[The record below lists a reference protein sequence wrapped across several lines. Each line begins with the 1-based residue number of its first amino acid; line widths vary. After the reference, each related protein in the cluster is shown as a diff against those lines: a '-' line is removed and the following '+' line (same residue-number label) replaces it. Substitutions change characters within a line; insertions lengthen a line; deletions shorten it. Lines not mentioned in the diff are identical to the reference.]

1 MRSLLDARDASRTA
15 AFELKRIVR
24 SQAGRAGA
32 SQPPAGSSM
41 AGAGA
46 EPSLPGAALYG
57 RAHTSG
63 HEPAEG
69 DDTRE
74 VPGAAAALT
83 AGGGG
88 GALPI
93 GRWDVEPPEPPPPA
107 AEGEGRRLQQDIL
120 PSLPARTDDDDAVS
134 DGEILDREILDDL
147 ERAIYEEEGVL
158 AWPPPP
164 PPLGGSP
171 PPPPDGAPPPP
182 PGRSTEQL
190 AGEFD
195 LSRAMP

>member
-1 MRSLLDARDASRTA
+1 MRSLLGARGAARTA
-15 AFELKRIVR
+15 APLKRSVR

-32 SQPPAGSSM
+32 SQPPAAGSSM
-41 AGAGA
+41 A
-46 EPSLPGAALYG
+46 EPSLPGAALDG

-63 HEPAEG
+63 HEPAGG
-69 DDTRE
+69 DDMRE
-74 VPGAAAALT
+74 VPGAAAAL
-83 AGGGG
+83 AAAGG

-93 GRWDVEPPEPPPPA
+93 GRWGVPEAPGPPPPA
-107 AEGEGRRLQQDIL
+107 AEGEGRRLQQGIL
-120 PSLPARTDDDDAVS
+120 PSRPAPTADDPSDAIS
-134 DGEILDREILDDL
+134 EMIDREILDDL

-164 PPLGGSP
+164 PLGGSP
-171 PPPPDGAPPPP
+171 PPRPDGAPPPPPP